1 MNKFIYAF
9 NEEDK
14 HELLN
19 RGLVFLSEGIID
31 NKTVYIFLIVPKL
44 NSVMKIKENS
54 CFLINYFSKKKGG
67 VN

>member
-19 RGLVFLSEGIID
+19 RGLVFLCEGIID
-31 NKTVYIFLIVPKL
+31 EKTVYIFLNSTKVKFSNEDKRKFMFSNKL
-44 NSVMKIKENS
+44 
-54 CFLINYFSKKKGG
+54 FF
-67 VN
+67 

>member
-19 RGLVFLSEGIID
+19 QGLVFLCEGVINGETAYVFLNNAKVKFSND
-31 NKTVYIFLIVPKL
+31 DKRKFMFSNKLF
-44 NSVMKIKENS
+44 
-54 CFLINYFSKKKGG
+54 F
-67 VN
+67 

>member
-31 NKTVYIFLIVPKL
+31 NKTVYIFLNSTKVKFSNDDKRKFMFSNKL
-44 NSVMKIKENS
+44 
-54 CFLINYFSKKKGG
+54 FF
-67 VN
+67 

>member
-31 NKTVYIFLIVPKL
+31 NKTVYTFL
-44 NSVMKIKENS
+44 NSTKVK
-54 CFLINYFSKKKGG
+54 FSNEDKRKFMFSNKLFF
-67 VN
+67 

>member
-31 NKTVYIFLIVPKL
+31 KKTVYIFLNSTKVKFSNEDKRKFMFSNKL
-44 NSVMKIKENS
+44 
-54 CFLINYFSKKKGG
+54 FF
-67 VN
+67 

>member
-31 NKTVYIFLIVPKL
+31 NKTVYIFLNSTKVKFSNEDKRKFMFSNKL
-44 NSVMKIKENS
+44 
-54 CFLINYFSKKKGG
+54 FF
-67 VN
+67 

>member
-1 MNKFIYAF
+1 MSRRYIMNKFIYAF

-31 NKTVYIFLIVPKL
+31 NKTVYIFLNSTKVKFSNEDKRKFMFSNKL
-44 NSVMKIKENS
+44 
-54 CFLINYFSKKKGG
+54 FF
-67 VN
+67 

>member
-19 RGLVFLSEGIID
+19 QGLVFLSEGIID
-31 NKTVYIFLIVPKL
+31 NKTVYIFLNSTKVKFNNEDKRKFMFSNKL
-44 NSVMKIKENS
+44 
-54 CFLINYFSKKKGG
+54 FF
-67 VN
+67 

>member
-19 RGLVFLSEGIID
+19 RGLVFLSKGIID
-31 NKTVYIFLIVPKL
+31 NKTVYIFLNSTKVKFSNEDKRKFMFSNKL
-44 NSVMKIKENS
+44 
-54 CFLINYFSKKKGG
+54 FF
-67 VN
+67 

>member
-9 NEEDK
+9 NKEDK

-31 NKTVYIFLIVPKL
+31 NKTVYIFLNSTKVKFSNEDKRKFMFSNKL
-44 NSVMKIKENS
+44 
-54 CFLINYFSKKKGG
+54 FF
-67 VN
+67 

>member
-19 RGLVFLSEGIID
+19 RGLVFLSESIID
-31 NKTVYIFLIVPKL
+31 NKTVYIFLNSTKVKFSNEDKRKFMFSNKL
-44 NSVMKIKENS
+44 
-54 CFLINYFSKKKGG
+54 FF
-67 VN
+67 

>member
-31 NKTVYIFLIVPKL
+31 NKTVYIFLNITKVKFSNEDKRKFMFSNKL
-44 NSVMKIKENS
+44 
-54 CFLINYFSKKKGG
+54 FF
-67 VN
+67 

>member
-1 MNKFIYAF
+1 MNKFIYVF

-31 NKTVYIFLIVPKL
+31 NKTVYIFLNSTKVKFSNEDKRKFMFSNKL
-44 NSVMKIKENS
+44 
-54 CFLINYFSKKKGG
+54 FF
-67 VN
+67 

>member
-19 RGLVFLSEGIID
+19 QGLVFLCEVIID
-31 NKTVYIFLIVPKL
+31 NKTVYIFLNSTKVKFSNEDKRKFMFSNKL
-44 NSVMKIKENS
+44 
-54 CFLINYFSKKKGG
+54 FF
-67 VN
+67 